1 MIDVKLIEFNYR
13 EINITAGRK
22 GISEGIT
29 PIQNMMIKLIMKK

>member
-22 GISEGIT
+22 GIR